1 MRRASNSP
9 RRKTRAEGCNP
20 LTASPVV
27 FDRNLLRRRRD
38 RAARNIAD
46 FDFILREVAG
56 RLVDRM
62 DVIKKEFPLVLDL
75 GGGHGALSAL
85 LQARAGTQHLIST
98 DISLPMAAQSPGAA
112 VVADEEFLPFKSG
125 SLDAIVSNLALHW
138 TNDLPGAL
146 IQARNALK
154 ADGLFMAAV
163 LGGESLKELRDA
175 LMTAELNV
183 TGGASPRVSPF
194 IDLRDMGALMQRAG
208 FALPVVDGDIITVD
222 YSSPLKLMQD
232 LRGMGAAN
240 ATLGRLMKPTRR
252 GVIMEAA
259 KIYHDKYADAQGRVP
274 ATFQII
280 YAIGWSPHDS
290 QQKPMKPGTAKVKL
304 ADALGTEEVSVDD
317 KATP

>member
-1 MRRASNSP
+1 
-9 RRKTRAEGCNP
+9 

-56 RLVDRM
+56 QLVDRL
-62 DVIKKEFPLVLDL
+62 DVIKKEFPLVVDL

-85 LQARAGTQHLIST
+85 LRERAGTQHVIST
-98 DISLPMAAQSPGAA
+98 DISFPMAVQSPVAA

-146 IQARNALK
+146 IQSRNALK

-175 LMTAELNV
+175 LMTAELNI
-183 TGGASPRVSPF
+183 TDGASPRVSPF

-232 LRGMGAAN
+232 LRGMGASN

-259 KIYHDKYADAQGRVP
+259 RVYHDKYAGKDGRVP

-304 ADALGTEEVSVDD
+304 ADALDTVEVSAGEEA
-317 KATP
+317 KP